1 MNKHMFREY
10 DIRGIAGTDLD
21 AATVETLGKG
31 FGTYYRQHGC
41 RRIVVGRDCR
51 LTSEEYAA
59 ALQAGLQSTGC
70 DIVDIG
76 MGPTPLLY
84 FAVETLGADGGITVT
99 ASHNPPEFNGFKSR
113 TRERAIFGPD
123 IQRVYQIIDSG
134 RFETGAGKRMAQDIA
149 GDYIEHLHICSTHD

>member
-1 MNKHMFREY
+1 MNAHMFREY

-21 AATVETLGKG
+21 PQTVEALGKG
-31 FGTYYRQHGC
+31 FGTYYRQHDC

-51 LTSEEYAA
+51 LTSEAYGA
-59 ALQAGLQSTGC
+59 ALQAGLRATGC
-70 DIVDIG
+70 DVIDVG
-76 MGPTPLLY
+76 MVPTPVMY

-123 IQRVYQIIDSG
+123 IQKV
-134 RFETGAGKRMAQDIA
+134 FQD
-149 GDYIEHLHICSTHD
+149 